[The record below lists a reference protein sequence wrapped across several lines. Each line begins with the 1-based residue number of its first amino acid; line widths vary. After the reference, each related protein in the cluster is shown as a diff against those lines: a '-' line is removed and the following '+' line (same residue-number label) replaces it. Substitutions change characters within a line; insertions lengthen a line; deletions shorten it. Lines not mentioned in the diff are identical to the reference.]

1 MMRMSPRI
9 FNISYP
15 AANEFNA
22 NSVGYANNTNVT
34 SSLGVRARFLL
45 RLAKG

>member
-1 MMRMSPRI
+1 MSPRI

-15 AANEFNA
+15 AAYEFNA
-22 NSVGYANNTNVT
+22 NSVGYATNDWVT
-34 SSLGVRARFLL
+34 NSNGVRARFLL